1 MVLGNTNELS
11 LPGCF
16 IATST
21 LKVCVARNAK
31 KRVGYKPWLE
41 GRGGGGG
48 GGGEERG
55 H

>member
-11 LPGCF
+11 LPECF

-31 KRVGYKPWLE
+31 KWVGYKPWLE
-41 GRGGGGG
+41 GVKKGGIRMTL
-48 GGGEERG
+48 E
-55 H
+55 